1 MKPIPAGGHTLP
13 PLPYPT
19 NALEPV
25 IDAKTVEI
33 HHDKHHKKYVEDLNH
48 TELALVQAREQKDWN
63 KINCLGDQLAMSGSG
78 HILHSVYWTNMTRP
92 GEGGAPGK
100 HTLSYLDWHF
110 GGLEPFMAGF
120 TATATRIQGSGW
132 AILGYN
138 TAFCRLELTQCEK
151 NQNLILQG
159 TVPILVCDVWEHA
172 YYLKYQNDR
181 AGYVSRWWDLVNWP
195 DVESRFLHATRGK
208 LPLERE
214 TAQ

>member
-13 PLPYPT
+13 PLPYPYD
-19 NALEPV
+19 ALEPI

-33 HHDKHHKKYVEDLNH
+33 HHNKHHKKYVEDLNH
-48 TELALVQAREQKDWN
+48 TELALINAREQKDWHRVTQ
-63 KINCLGDQLAMSGSG
+63 LEEQLAMSGSG
-78 HILHSVYWTNMTRP
+78 HILHSVYWTNMARS
-92 GEGGAPGK
+92 GEGGKPGK

-132 AILGYN
+132 AVLGYH
-138 TAFCRLELTQCEK
+138 TAFCRLELIPCEK
-151 NQNLILQG
+151 NQNRILQG

-181 AGYVSRWWDLVNWP
+181 ADYVSRWWGLVNWP
-195 DVESRFLHATRGK
+195 DVETRFLNATRGK